1 MLEGESFHEG
11 GPNVVHKR
19 SCLFENRVGINKKA
33 WSQLQKYCN
42 TSYYVEYCTFEF
54 LYLPEYSIKQLFDK
68 NS

>member
-11 GPNVVHKR
+11 GQNVAHKR
-19 SCLFENRVGINKKA
+19 SCLVENRVDINKA

-68 NS
+68 DS